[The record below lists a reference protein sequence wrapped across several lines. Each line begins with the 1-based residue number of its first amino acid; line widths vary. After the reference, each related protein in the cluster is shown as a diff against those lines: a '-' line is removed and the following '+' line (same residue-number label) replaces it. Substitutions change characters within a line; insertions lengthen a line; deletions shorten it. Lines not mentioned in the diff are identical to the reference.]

1 MENTSTPTHC
11 PYCALQCGMNIT
23 PLPQGGVEVTERPD
37 FPVNR
42 GALCGKGR
50 TAAQVLSP
58 ALRLTAPLVREGG
71 RLVEASWPRALDLIA
86 ERLGATRERYGPD
99 ALGVFGGG
107 GLTNEKAYALG
118 KFARVVLGT
127 SQIDYNGRFC
137 MSSAAAAGTKA
148 FGLDRGLPFPL
159 EDIPK
164 TGCVILVGSNL
175 AETMPPSLRF
185 FTELR
190 ENGGTLIVVDP
201 RRTRTAE
208 QADLHLAPRPGTD
221 LALALGL
228 LHLVVAEGRTDE
240 EYIRE
245 RTTGWEEARAAAMA
259 HWPEHVERITGVS
272 VPELR
277 EAVRLFCAPETA
289 MVLTARGP
297 EQQSKGTD
305 TVGAWINLCLA
316 TGRAGRPLSG
326 YGCLTGQGNGQGGRE
341 HGQKADQ
348 LPGYRKLDDPAA
360 RAHVAGVWGVDP
372 DALPGPGRS
381 AYELLD
387 ALGTD
392 VRALLLMGS
401 NPVVSAPRAAHVE
414 QRLRSL
420 DFLAVADVVLSET
433 AELADV
439 VLPVTQWAE
448 ETGTTTSLEGRVL
461 LRRQAVTPPPGV
473 HSDLYVLHE
482 LADRLGVEKGFP
494 TDPEEVFEE
503 LRRASAGGPADYSGI
518 TYRRLAEENGV
529 FWPCPEDSTGAG
541 ATADGGA
548 AAPDGAADTAEG
560 AGTAGAEGRF
570 PGGTEPGTP
579 VAVAGGPEGVSEGA
593 GAGTAQHASAAGT
606 AGADGRTTAD
616 AGGGMAAGADGS
628 VAGAGGSLAVD
639 GEDAALD
646 VLPDDP
652 ASEAVPGLTPLA
664 PPAPLPGHPTTGTE
678 AASEARLVRT
688 VPRVVGGH
696 PGTPRL
702 FLDRFATPDGRAR
715 FVPVFHRATAE
726 EPDSEYPLLLTTGRV
741 VSQYQ
746 SGAQTRRVAEL
757 NAAAPGPFVE
767 LHPRLAARLGA
778 ADGDP
783 VAVVSRRGR
792 AVAPARITPAIRP
805 DTVFMPFHWP
815 GEGRANTL
823 TNPALDPTSR
833 MPEFKSCAVRVE
845 VLGPG
850 E

>member
-1 MENTSTPTHC
+1 MQNTATPTHC
-11 PYCALQCGMNIT
+11 PYCALQCGMNLT
-23 PLPQGGVEVTERPD
+23 PVPDGGVEVTERAD

-50 TAAQVLSP
+50 TAPAVLSSSV
-58 ALRLTAPLVREGG
+58 RLTSPLVRSGG
-71 RLVEASWPRALDLIA
+71 TLVPATWDEALDRIA
-86 ERLGATRERYGPD
+86 EGLRRTRAEHGPD
-99 ALGVFGGG
+99 ACGVFGGG
-107 GLTNEKAYALG
+107 GLTNEKAYTLG

-137 MSSAAAAGTKA
+137 MSSAAAGGIKA

-185 FTELR
+185 FTELK

-201 RRTRTAE
+201 RRTKTAD
-208 QADLHLAPRPGTD
+208 QADLHLMPRPGTD

-228 LHLVVAEGRTDE
+228 LHLIVAEGRVDE
-240 EYIRE
+240 AYVAE
-245 RTTGWEEARAAAMA
+245 RTAGWEEARAAAMA
-259 HWPEHVERITGVS
+259 HWPEYVERITGVP
-272 VPELR
+272 VPQLR
-277 EAVRLFCAPETA
+277 EAVRMFCEPEAA

-316 TGRAGRPLSG
+316 TGRAGKPLSG

-360 RAHVAGVWGVDP
+360 RRHVAEVWGVDP

-387 ALGTD
+387 ALGRD
-392 VRALLLMGS
+392 IKSLLLMGS

-414 QRLRSL
+414 ERIKSL
-420 DFLAVADVVLSET
+420 DFLAVCDVVLSET
-433 AELADV
+433 AALADV

-461 LRRQAVTPPPGV
+461 LRRQAITPPEGIR
-473 HSDLYVLHE
+473 SDLEVLHE

-503 LRRASAGGPADYSGI
+503 LRRASAGGVADYSGI

-529 FWPCPEDSTGAG
+529 FWPCP
-541 ATADGGA
+541 
-548 AAPDGAADTAEG
+548 
-560 AGTAGAEGRF
+560 
-570 PGGTEPGTP
+570 
-579 VAVAGGPEGVSEGA
+579 
-593 GAGTAQHASAAGT
+593 AQDSAA
-606 AGADGRTTAD
+606 
-616 AGGGMAAGADGS
+616 
-628 VAGAGGSLAVD
+628 
-639 GEDAALD
+639 
-646 VLPDDP
+646 
-652 ASEAVPGLTPLA
+652 
-664 PPAPLPGHPTTGTE
+664 
-678 AASEARLVRT
+678 
-688 VPRVVGGH
+688 H

-702 FLDRFATPDGRAR
+702 FLDRFATDDGRAR
-715 FVPVFHRATAE
+715 FAPVSHRASAE
-726 EPDSEYPLLLTTGRV
+726 EPDDEYPVLLTTGRV
-741 VSQYQ
+741 VAQYQ
-746 SGAQTRRVAEL
+746 SGAQTRRVDEL

-778 ADGDP
+778 AEGDP

-792 AVAPARITPAIRP
+792 AVAPARITTGIRP

-823 TNPALDPTSR
+823 TNPALDPISR
-833 MPEFKSCAVRVE
+833 MPEFKTCAVRVE
-845 VLGPG
+845 AV
-850 E
+850 ES

>member
-1 MENTSTPTHC
+1 MQNSATPTHC
-11 PYCALQCGMNIT
+11 PYCALQCGMNLT
-23 PLPQGGVEVTERPD
+23 PVPDGGVEVTERAD

-50 TAAQVLSP
+50 TAHQVLSSRV
-58 ALRLTAPLVREGG
+58 RLTSPLVRSEGK
-71 RLVEASWPRALDLIA
+71 LTPATWEEALDRIA
-86 ERLGATRERYGPD
+86 GELRRTRAEHGPD
-99 ALGVFGGG
+99 ACGVFGGG
-107 GLTNEKAYALG
+107 GLTNEKAYTLG

-137 MSSAAAAGTKA
+137 MSSAAAGGIKA

-164 TGCVILVGSNL
+164 TGCVILVGSNP
-175 AETMPPSLRF
+175 AETMPPSMRF
-185 FTELR
+185 FNELR
-190 ENGGTLIVVDP
+190 ENGGTLIVIDP
-201 RRTRTAE
+201 RRTKTAE
-208 QADLHLAPRPGTD
+208 QADLHLMPRPGTD

-228 LHLVVAEGRTDE
+228 LHLVVAEGRVDE
-240 EYIRE
+240 AYVDE
-245 RTTGWEEARAAAMA
+245 RTAGWEEARAAAMA
-259 HWPEHVERITGVS
+259 HWPEYVERITGVP
-272 VPELR
+272 VPQLR
-277 EAVRLFCAPETA
+277 ETVRMFCEPEAA

-316 TGRAGRPLSG
+316 TGRAGKPFSG

-360 RAHVAGVWGVDP
+360 RRHVAEVWGVEP
-372 DALPGPGRS
+372 DSLPGPGRS

-387 ALGTD
+387 ALGVD
-392 VRALLLMGS
+392 IRSLLLMGS
-401 NPVVSAPRAAHVE
+401 NPVVSAPRAAHIE
-414 QRLRSL
+414 ERIKSL
-420 DFLAVADVVLSET
+420 DFLAVCDVVLSET
-433 AELADV
+433 AALADV

-448 ETGTTTSLEGRVL
+448 ETGTTTNLEGRVL
-461 LRRQAVTPPPGV
+461 LRRQAISPPEGV
-473 HSDLYVLHE
+473 RSDLEVMHE

-529 FWPCPEDSTGAG
+529 FWPCP
-541 ATADGGA
+541 
-548 AAPDGAADTAEG
+548 
-560 AGTAGAEGRF
+560 
-570 PGGTEPGTP
+570 
-579 VAVAGGPEGVSEGA
+579 
-593 GAGTAQHASAAGT
+593 
-606 AGADGRTTAD
+606 TAD
-616 AGGGMAAGADGS
+616 AD
-628 VAGAGGSLAVD
+628 
-639 GEDAALD
+639 
-646 VLPDDP
+646 
-652 ASEAVPGLTPLA
+652 
-664 PPAPLPGHPTTGTE
+664 TE
-678 AASEARLVRT
+678 A
-688 VPRVVGGH
+688 GH

-715 FVPVFHRATAE
+715 FVPVSHRASAE
-726 EPDSEYPLLLTTGRV
+726 EPDEEYPVLLTTGRV
-741 VSQYQ
+741 VAQYQ
-746 SGAQTRRVAEL
+746 SGAQTRRVDEL

-778 ADGDP
+778 AEGDP

-792 AVAPARITPAIRP
+792 AVAPARITTGIRP

-833 MPEFKSCAVRVE
+833 MPEFKACAVRLETVK
-845 VLGPG
+845 P
-850 E
+850 

>member
-1 MENTSTPTHC
+1 MQSTGTMQRTGGRTAAAPVPAHC
-11 PYCALQCGMNIT
+11 PYCALQCGMNLT
-23 PLPQGGVEVTERPD
+23 PADGGTVEVSERTD

-50 TAAQVLSP
+50 TAPAVLASG
-58 ALRLTAPLVREGG
+58 ARLTSPLVRSDDGA
-71 RLVEASWPRALDLIA
+71 LVPAGWDEALDRIA
-86 ERLGATRERYGPD
+86 RNLVRTRAEYGAD

-137 MSSAAAAGTKA
+137 MSSAAAAGTRA

-164 TGCVILVGSNL
+164 TGCVILVGSNP
-175 AETMPPSLRF
+175 AETMPPALRYF
-185 FTELR
+185 SELR

-228 LHLVVAEGRTDE
+228 LHLVVAEGRVDE
-240 EYIRE
+240 AYVEE
-245 RTTGWEEARAAAMA
+245 RTAGWEEARAAAMA
-259 HWPEHVERITGVS
+259 HWPEYVERITGVP

-277 EAVRLFCAPETA
+277 EAVRLFCAPDAA

-297 EQQSKGTD
+297 EQQAKGTD

-316 TGRAGRPLSG
+316 TGRAGRPRSG

-348 LPGYRKLDDPAA
+348 LPGYRKLTDPAA
-360 RAHVAGVWGVDP
+360 RRHVAGVWGVDP
-372 DALPGPGRS
+372 DSLPGPGRS

-392 VRALLLMGS
+392 VRSLLVMGS

-414 QRLRSL
+414 GRLRSL
-420 DFLAVADVVLSET
+420 DFLAVCDVVLSET

-461 LRRQAVTPPPGV
+461 LRRRAITPPDGV
-473 HSDLYVLHE
+473 RGDLEVLHG
-482 LADRLGVEKGFP
+482 LAGRLGVEKGFP
-494 TDPEEVFEE
+494 TEPEEVFEE

-518 TYRRLAEENGV
+518 DYGRLAEENGV
-529 FWPCPEDSTGAG
+529 FWPCP
-541 ATADGGA
+541 A
-548 AAPDGAADTAEG
+548 A
-560 AGTAGAEGRF
+560 
-570 PGGTEPGTP
+570 
-579 VAVAGGPEGVSEGA
+579 GA
-593 GAGTAQHASAAGT
+593 GAG
-606 AGADGRTTAD
+606 
-616 AGGGMAAGADGS
+616 
-628 VAGAGGSLAVD
+628 AGAGD
-639 GEDAALD
+639 G
-646 VLPDDP
+646 P
-652 ASEAVPGLTPLA
+652 VPHPG
-664 PPAPLPGHPTTGTE
+664 PP
-678 AASEARLVRT
+678 
-688 VPRVVGGH
+688 H

-702 FLDRFATPDGRAR
+702 FLDRFATADGRAR
-715 FVPVFHRATAE
+715 FVPVAHRPSAE
-726 EPDSEYPLLLTTGRV
+726 EPDAEYPVLLTTGRV
-741 VSQYQ
+741 VAQYQ

-778 ADGDP
+778 AEGDP
-783 VAVVSRRGR
+783 LAVVSRRGR
-792 AVAPARITPAIRP
+792 AVAPARITTGIRP

-833 MPEFKSCAVRVE
+833 MPEFKVCAVRVE
-845 VLGPG
+845 PVPR
-850 E
+850 

>member
-1 MENTSTPTHC
+1 MQNSATPTHC
-11 PYCALQCGMNIT
+11 PYCALQCGMNLT
-23 PLPQGGVEVTERPD
+23 PSADGTVEVSERTD

-50 TAAQVLSP
+50 TAPAVLSSRV
-58 ALRLTAPLVREGG
+58 RLTSPLVRSGG
-71 RLVEASWPRALDLIA
+71 TLAPASWDEALDRVA
-86 ERLGATRERYGPD
+86 EGLTRTRAGHGPD
-99 ALGVFGGG
+99 AVGVFGGG

-118 KFARVVLGT
+118 KFARIVLGT

-137 MSSAAAAGTKA
+137 MSSAAAAGTRA

-159 EDIPK
+159 EDVPR

-185 FTELR
+185 LTELR
-190 ENGGTLIVVDP
+190 ENGGTLVVVDP

-208 QADLHLAPRPGTD
+208 HADLHLAPRPGTD

-228 LHLVVAEGRTDE
+228 LHLVVAEGRVDE
-240 EYIRE
+240 EYVRE
-245 RTTGWEEARAAAMA
+245 RTAGWEEARAAAMA
-259 HWPEHVERITGVS
+259 HWPEYVERITGVS
-272 VPELR
+272 VPQLR
-277 EAVRLFCAPETA
+277 EAVRLFCEPEHA

-348 LPGYRKLDDPAA
+348 LPGYRKLTDPAA
-360 RAHVAGVWGVDP
+360 RRHVAGVWGVDP
-372 DALPGPGRS
+372 DTLPGPGRS

-392 VRALLLMGS
+392 IRSLLVMGS

-414 QRLRSL
+414 ERLRSL
-420 DFLAVADVVLSET
+420 DFLAVCDVVLSET
-433 AELADV
+433 AALADV

-448 ETGTTTSLEGRVL
+448 ENGTTTSLEGRVL
-461 LRRQAVTPPPGV
+461 LRRQALTPPEGV
-473 HSDLYVLHE
+473 RSDLHVLHG
-482 LADRLGVEKGFP
+482 LAARLGVEKGFP

-529 FWPCPEDSTGAG
+529 FWPCPAPTGAPEG
-541 ATADGGA
+541 GDAASDG
-548 AAPDGAADTAEG
+548 PP
-560 AGTAGAEGRF
+560 
-570 PGGTEPGTP
+570 PGGPG
-579 VAVAGGPEGVSEGA
+579 
-593 GAGTAQHASAAGT
+593 
-606 AGADGRTTAD
+606 R
-616 AGGGMAAGADGS
+616 
-628 VAGAGGSLAVD
+628 
-639 GEDAALD
+639 
-646 VLPDDP
+646 
-652 ASEAVPGLTPLA
+652 EA
-664 PPAPLPGHPTTGTE
+664 PAP
-678 AASEARLVRT
+678 
-688 VPRVVGGH
+688 H

-702 FLDRFATPDGRAR
+702 FLDRFATEDGRAR
-715 FVPVFHRATAE
+715 FVPVSHRPVAE
-726 EPDSEYPLLLTTGRV
+726 EPDDEYPVLLTTGRV
-741 VSQYQ
+741 VAQYQ

-778 ADGDP
+778 AEGDP

-792 AVAPARITPAIRP
+792 AVAPARITAGIRP

-823 TNPALDPTSR
+823 TNPALDPVSR
-833 MPEFKSCAVRVE
+833 MPEFKACAVRLEAVGTSE
-845 VLGPG
+845 ITETTKTTGP
-850 E
+850 

>member
-1 MENTSTPTHC
+1 M
-11 PYCALQCGMNIT
+11 
-23 PLPQGGVEVTERPD
+23 VERPD

-50 TAAQVLSP
+50 TAPEVLSSRV
-58 ALRLTAPLVREGG
+58 RLTSPLVRSGG
-71 RLVEASWPRALDLIA
+71 SLVPATWEEALGRIA
-86 ERLGATRERYGPD
+86 REFGRVRSEHGAD

-107 GLTNEKAYALG
+107 GLTNEKAYTLG

-137 MSSAAAAGTKA
+137 MSSAAAAGIKA

-159 EDIPK
+159 EDIPR

-175 AETMPPSLRF
+175 AETMPPALRF
-185 FTELR
+185 FNELR
-190 ENGGTLIVVDP
+190 ENGGTLIVIDP
-201 RRTRTAE
+201 RRTKTAE

-228 LHLVVAEGRTDE
+228 LHLIVAEGRVDE
-240 EYIRE
+240 EYVRE

-259 HWPEHVERITGVS
+259 HWPEYVERITGVS
-272 VPELR
+272 VPQLR
-277 EAVRLFCAPETA
+277 ETVRLFCEPEAA

-360 RAHVAGVWGVDP
+360 RRHVAEVWGVDP
-372 DALPGPGRS
+372 DSLPGPGRS

-387 ALGTD
+387 ALGSD
-392 VRALLLMGS
+392 VRSLLLMGS
-401 NPVVSAPRAAHVE
+401 NPVVSAPRAAHIE
-414 QRLRSL
+414 ERIKSL
-420 DFLAVADVVLSET
+420 EFLAVCDVVLSET
-433 AELADV
+433 AALADV

-461 LRRQAVTPPPGV
+461 LRRQAITAPQGV
-473 HSDLYVLHE
+473 RSDLEVLHE
-482 LADRLGVEKGFP
+482 LAARLGVEKGFP

-503 LRRASAGGPADYSGI
+503 LRRASAGGVADYSGI
-518 TYRRLAEENGV
+518 TYARLAEESGAGV
-529 FWPCPEDSTGAG
+529 FWPCPAEAEGETRTAGRTGGAG
-541 ATADGGA
+541 D
-548 AAPDGAADTAEG
+548 AEG
-560 AGTAGAEGRF
+560 APR
-570 PGGTEPGTP
+570 
-579 VAVAGGPEGVSEGA
+579 
-593 GAGTAQHASAAGT
+593 AS
-606 AGADGRTTAD
+606 
-616 AGGGMAAGADGS
+616 
-628 VAGAGGSLAVD
+628 
-639 GEDAALD
+639 
-646 VLPDDP
+646 
-652 ASEAVPGLTPLA
+652 
-664 PPAPLPGHPTTGTE
+664 
-678 AASEARLVRT
+678 
-688 VPRVVGGH
+688 
-696 PGTPRL
+696 GTPRL
-702 FLDRFATPDGRAR
+702 FLDRFATEDGRAR
-715 FVPVFHRATAE
+715 FVPVSHRPIAE
-726 EPDSEYPLLLTTGRV
+726 EPDDDYPVLLTTGRV
-741 VSQYQ
+741 VAQYQ
-746 SGAQTRRVAEL
+746 SGAQTRRVDEL

-778 ADGDP
+778 AEGDP
-783 VAVVSRRGR
+783 LAVVSRRGR
-792 AVAPARITPAIRP
+792 AVAPARITTGIRP

-833 MPEFKSCAVRVE
+833 MPEFKVCAVRVE
-845 VLGPG
+845 IA

>member
-1 MENTSTPTHC
+1 MQNTAAPTPTHC
-11 PYCALQCGMNIT
+11 PYCALQCGMNLT
-23 PLPQGGVEVTERPD
+23 PVEGGTVEVSERVD

-50 TAAQVLSP
+50 TAPAVLAP
-58 ALRLTAPLVREGG
+58 GARLTSPLVRSEEGV
-71 RLVEASWPRALDLIA
+71 LVPAGWDEALDRIA
-86 ERLGATRERYGPD
+86 GNLARTRARFGAD

-159 EDIPK
+159 EDIPR
-164 TGCVILVGSNL
+164 TGCVILVGSNP
-175 AETMPPSLRF
+175 AETMPPSLRY

-221 LALALGL
+221 LALALGM
-228 LHLVVAEGRTDE
+228 LHLVVAEGRVDE
-240 EYIRE
+240 EYVEE
-245 RTTGWEEARAAAMA
+245 RTSGWEDARAAAMA
-259 HWPEHVERITGVS
+259 HWPEYVERITGVS

-277 EAVRLFCAPETA
+277 EAVRLFCAPRAA

-297 EQQSKGTD
+297 EQQAKGTD

-348 LPGYRKLDDPAA
+348 LPGYRKLTDPAA
-360 RAHVAGVWGVDP
+360 RRHVAGVWGVDP
-372 DALPGPGRS
+372 DSLPGPGRS

-392 VRALLLMGS
+392 IRSLLVMGS

-414 QRLRSL
+414 GRLRSL
-420 DFLAVADVVLSET
+420 DFLAVCDVVLSET
-433 AELADV
+433 AALADV

-448 ETGTTTSLEGRVL
+448 ETGTTTNLEGRVL
-461 LRRQAVTPPPGV
+461 LRRRAITPPDGV
-473 HSDLYVLHE
+473 RSDLEVLHE
-482 LADRLGVEKGFP
+482 LAGRLGVEKGFP
-494 TDPEEVFEE
+494 TEPEEVFDE

-518 TYRRLAEENGV
+518 DYRRLAEENGV
-529 FWPCPEDSTGAG
+529 FWPCP
-541 ATADGGA
+541 
-548 AAPDGAADTAEG
+548 AP
-560 AGTAGAEGRF
+560 
-570 PGGTEPGTP
+570 
-579 VAVAGGPEGVSEGA
+579 
-593 GAGTAQHASAAGT
+593 
-606 AGADGRTTAD
+606 AGADDGGTGR
-616 AGGGMAAGADGS
+616 AAG
-628 VAGAGGSLAVD
+628 
-639 GEDAALD
+639 
-646 VLPDDP
+646 P
-652 ASEAVPGLTPLA
+652 
-664 PPAPLPGHPTTGTE
+664 
-678 AASEARLVRT
+678 
-688 VPRVVGGH
+688 H

-702 FLDRFATPDGRAR
+702 FLDRFATDDGRAR
-715 FVPVFHRATAE
+715 FVPVAHRPSAE
-726 EPDSEYPLLLTTGRV
+726 EPDDAYPVLLTTGRV
-741 VSQYQ
+741 VAQYQ
-746 SGAQTRRVAEL
+746 SGAQTRRVEEL

-778 ADGDP
+778 AEGDP

-792 AVAPARITPAIRP
+792 AVAPARITPGIRP

-833 MPEFKSCAVRVE
+833 MPEFKVCAVRVE
-845 VLGPG
+845 AVDAV
-850 E
+850 EAVEAR

>member
-1 MENTSTPTHC
+1 MQSSPTPTHC
-11 PYCALQCGMNIT
+11 PYCALQCGMNLT
-23 PLPQGGVEVTERPD
+23 PAPGGGAEVTERAD

-50 TAAQVLSP
+50 SAPAVLSSRV
-58 ALRLTAPLVREGG
+58 RLTSPLVRSGDG
-71 RLVEASWPRALDLIA
+71 TLVPAGWEEALDRIA
-86 ERLGATRERYGPD
+86 GALARIRAQHGPD
-99 ALGVFGGG
+99 ACGVFGGG

-137 MSSAAAAGTKA
+137 MSSAAAAVTRA

-159 EDIPK
+159 ADIPR
-164 TGCVILVGSNL
+164 TGCVILVGSNP
-175 AETMPPSLRF
+175 AETMPPFLRY

-190 ENGGTLIVVDP
+190 ENGGTLVVVDP

-228 LHLVVAEGRTDE
+228 LHLVIAEGRTDE
-240 EYIRE
+240 AYIAQ

-259 HWPEHVERITGVS
+259 YWPEYVERVTGVP
-272 VPELR
+272 VPQLR
-277 EAVRLFCAPETA
+277 EAVRMFCEPRSA

-348 LPGYRKLDDPAA
+348 LPGYRKLTDPAA
-360 RAHVAGVWGVDP
+360 RRHVAGVWGVDP
-372 DALPGPGRS
+372 DSLPGPGRS

-392 VRALLLMGS
+392 IRALLLMGS

-420 DFLAVADVVLSET
+420 DFLAVCDVVLSET
-433 AELADV
+433 AALADV

-448 ETGTTTSLEGRVL
+448 ETGTVTSLEGRVL
-461 LRRQAVTPPPGV
+461 LRRRALAPPDGV
-473 HSDLYVLHE
+473 RSDLEVLHE
-482 LADRLGVEKGFP
+482 LAARLGVEKGFP
-494 TDPEEVFEE
+494 TDPEEVFDE

-518 TYRRLAEENGV
+518 TYRELARENGV
-529 FWPCPEDSTGAG
+529 FWPCP
-541 ATADGGA
+541 
-548 AAPDGAADTAEG
+548 
-560 AGTAGAEGRF
+560 AGAE
-570 PGGTEPGTP
+570 
-579 VAVAGGPEGVSEGA
+579 
-593 GAGTAQHASAAGT
+593 
-606 AGADGRTTAD
+606 
-616 AGGGMAAGADGS
+616 
-628 VAGAGGSLAVD
+628 
-639 GEDAALD
+639 
-646 VLPDDP
+646 PDDP
-652 ASEAVPGLTPLA
+652 EDACLDVYAQD
-664 PPAPLPGHPTTGTE
+664 PAGDEDLDDPEP
-678 AASEARLVRT
+678 
-688 VPRVVGGH
+688 

-702 FLDRFATPDGRAR
+702 FLDRFATEDGRAR
-715 FVPVFHRATAE
+715 FAPVSHRPGAE
-726 EPDSEYPLLLTTGRV
+726 EPDEEYPLLLTTGRV
-741 VSQYQ
+741 VAQYQ
-746 SGAQTRRVAEL
+746 SGAQTRRVDEL

-778 ADGDP
+778 AEGDLL
-783 VAVVSRRGR
+783 AVVSRRGR
-792 AVAPARITPAIRP
+792 AVAPARITAGIRP
-805 DTVFMPFHWP
+805 DTLFMPFHWP
-815 GEGRANTL
+815 GEGRVNTV
-823 TNPALDPTSR
+823 TNPALDPVSR
-833 MPEFKSCAVRVE
+833 MPEFKVCAVRAEVVE
-845 VLGPG
+845 TAADGRPARAG
-850 E
+850 SAGSSPRPR

>member
-1 MENTSTPTHC
+1 MLTASTPTHC
-11 PYCALQCGMNIT
+11 PYCALQCGMALS
-23 PLPQGGVEVTERPD
+23 PLPTGGVEVVERAD

-50 TAAQVLSP
+50 TAAAVLAP
-58 ALRLTAPLVREGG
+58 GVRLTSPLVRSGG
-71 RLVEASWPRALDLIA
+71 SLVPASWDEALDRIA
-86 ERLGATRERYGPD
+86 GELDRVRTAHGAD

-137 MSSAAAAGTKA
+137 MSSAAAAGMKA

-159 EDIPK
+159 EDIPR

-175 AETMPPSLRF
+175 AETMPPVLRF
-185 FTELR
+185 FSELR
-190 ENGGTLIVVDP
+190 ENGGTLIVIDP

-228 LHLVVAEGRTDE
+228 LHLIVAEGRVDE
-240 EYIRE
+240 EYVRE
-245 RTTGWEEARAAAMA
+245 RTVGWEDTRAAAMA
-259 HWPEHVERITGVS
+259 HWPEYVERITGVS
-272 VPELR
+272 VPQLR
-277 EAVRLFCAPETA
+277 ETVRLFCEPEAA

-305 TVGAWINLCLA
+305 TVSAWINLCLA

-360 RAHVAGVWGVDP
+360 RRHVAEVWGVDP
-372 DALPGPGRS
+372 DSLPGPGRS

-387 ALGTD
+387 ALGSD
-392 VRALLLMGS
+392 VRSLLLMGS
-401 NPVVSAPRAAHVE
+401 NPVVSAPRAAHIE
-414 QRLRSL
+414 DRLKSL
-420 DFLAVADVVLSET
+420 DFLAVCDVVLSET
-433 AELADV
+433 AALADV
-439 VLPVTQWAE
+439 VLPVAQWAE

-461 LRRQAVTPPPGV
+461 LRRQAVTAPEGV
-473 HSDLYVLHE
+473 RSDLSVLHE
-482 LADRLGVEKGFP
+482 LAARLGVEKGFP
-494 TDPEEVFEE
+494 VEPEEVFEE
-503 LRRASAGGPADYSGI
+503 LRRASAGGIADYSGI
-518 TYRRLAEENGV
+518 SYERLAEEDGV
-529 FWPCPEDSTGAG
+529 FWPCPAG
-541 ATADGGA
+541 
-548 AAPDGAADTAEG
+548 
-560 AGTAGAEGRF
+560 
-570 PGGTEPGTP
+570 
-579 VAVAGGPEGVSEGA
+579 
-593 GAGTAQHASAAGT
+593 Q
-606 AGADGRTTAD
+606 
-616 AGGGMAAGADGS
+616 
-628 VAGAGGSLAVD
+628 
-639 GEDAALD
+639 
-646 VLPDDP
+646 DDRP
-652 ASEAVPGLTPLA
+652 A
-664 PPAPLPGHPTTGTE
+664 
-678 AASEARLVRT
+678 
-688 VPRVVGGH
+688 

-702 FLDRFATPDGRAR
+702 FLDRFATEDGRAR
-715 FVPVFHRATAE
+715 FTPVSHRPSAE
-726 EPDSEYPLLLTTGRV
+726 EPDDDYPVLLTTGRV

-778 ADGDP
+778 AEGDAL
-783 VAVVSRRGR
+783 AVVSRRGR
-792 AVAPARITPAIRP
+792 AVAPARITTGIRP

-815 GEGRANTL
+815 GAGRANTL

-833 MPEFKSCAVRVE
+833 MPEFKVCAVRVE
-845 VLGPG
+845 LAGPSA
-850 E
+850 

>member
-1 MENTSTPTHC
+1 MNSTSTPTHC
-11 PYCALQCGMNIT
+11 PYCALQCGMNLT
-23 PLPQGGVEVTERPD
+23 PSPDGGVEVSERAD

-50 TAAQVLSP
+50 TAPAVLSSSV
-58 ALRLTAPLVREGG
+58 RLTSPLVREGG
-71 RLVEASWPRALDLIA
+71 SLVPATWAQALDRIA
-86 ERLGATRERYGPD
+86 DGLSSIRSAHGPD

-107 GLTNEKAYALG
+107 GLTNEKAYTLG
-118 KFARVVLGT
+118 KFARIVLGT

-137 MSSAAAAGTKA
+137 MSSAAAAGMKA

-164 TGCVILVGSNL
+164 TGCVILVGSNP
-175 AETMPPSLRF
+175 AETMPPALRY
-185 FTELR
+185 FTELK

-245 RTTGWEEARAAAMA
+245 RTTGWEDARAAAMA
-259 HWPEHVERITGVS
+259 HWPEQVERITGVS

-277 EAVRLFCAPETA
+277 EAVRLFCTPENA

-348 LPGYRKLDDPAA
+348 LPGYRKLTDPAA
-360 RAHVAGVWGVDP
+360 RRHVAEVWGVDP
-372 DALPGPGRS
+372 DSLPGPGRS

-392 VRALLLMGS
+392 IRALLLMGS

-414 QRLRSL
+414 ERIKSL
-420 DFLAVADVVLSET
+420 DFLAVCDVVLSET
-433 AELADV
+433 AALADV

-448 ETGTTTSLEGRVL
+448 ETGTTTNLEGRVL
-461 LRRQAVTPPPGV
+461 LRRRAITPPEGV
-473 HSDLYVLHE
+473 RSDLEVMHE
-482 LADRLGVEKGFP
+482 LAARLGVEKGFP

-529 FWPCPEDSTGAG
+529 FWPCPAV
-541 ATADGGA
+541 
-548 AAPDGAADTAEG
+548 PDGAEDR
-560 AGTAGAEGRF
+560 AGAAPASGEDAAL
-570 PGGTEPGTP
+570 
-579 VAVAGGPEGVSEGA
+579 AVAP
-593 GAGTAQHASAAGT
+593 
-606 AGADGRTTAD
+606 D
-616 AGGGMAAGADGS
+616 
-628 VAGAGGSLAVD
+628 D

-652 ASEAVPGLTPLA
+652 AAQDG
-664 PPAPLPGHPTTGTE
+664 TGAE
-678 AASEARLVRT
+678 V
-688 VPRVVGGH
+688 H

-702 FLDRFATPDGRAR
+702 FLDRFATEDGRAR
-715 FVPVFHRATAE
+715 FAPVSHRAVAE
-726 EPDSEYPLLLTTGRV
+726 EPDAEYPVLLTTGRV
-741 VSQYQ
+741 VAQYQ
-746 SGAQTRRVAEL
+746 SGAQTRRVDEL

-767 LHPRLAARLGA
+767 LHPRLAERLGA
-778 ADGDP
+778 AEGDP

-792 AVAPARITPAIRP
+792 AVAPARITASIRP

-833 MPEFKSCAVRVE
+833 MPEFKACAVRVE
-845 VLGPG
+845 AVKA
-850 E
+850 

>member
-1 MENTSTPTHC
+1 MQNTGTRSPATTPTHC
-11 PYCALQCGMNIT
+11 PYCALQCGMNLT
-23 PLPQGGVEVTERPD
+23 PVGGGTVEVSERAD

-50 TAAQVLSP
+50 TAAQVLAP
-58 ALRLTAPLVREGG
+58 GVRLTSPLMRSPGG
-71 RLVEASWPRALDLIA
+71 ALVPAGWDEALDRIA
-86 ERLGATRERYGPD
+86 GSLGRTRARYGAD

-137 MSSAAAAGTKA
+137 MSSAAAAGTRA

-159 EDIPK
+159 EDVPR
-164 TGCVILVGSNL
+164 TGCVILVGSNP
-175 AETMPPSLRF
+175 AETMPPSLRY

-228 LHLVVAEGRTDE
+228 LHLVVAEGRVDE
-240 EYIRE
+240 AYVEE
-245 RTTGWEEARAAAMA
+245 RTSGWEEARAAAMA

-277 EAVRLFCAPETA
+277 EAVRLFCAPEAA

-297 EQQSKGTD
+297 EQQAKGTD

-348 LPGYRKLDDPAA
+348 LPGYRRLTDPAA
-360 RAHVAGVWGVDP
+360 RRHVAEVWGVDP

-387 ALGTD
+387 ALGSD
-392 VRALLLMGS
+392 VRSLLVMGS

-414 QRLRSL
+414 ERLRSL
-420 DFLAVADVVLSET
+420 DFLAVCDVVLSET
-433 AELADV
+433 ARLADV

-448 ETGTTTSLEGRVL
+448 ETGTTTNLEGRVL
-461 LRRQAVTPPPGV
+461 LRRRAVTPPEGV
-473 HSDLYVLHE
+473 RGDLEVLHA
-482 LADRLGVEKGFP
+482 LAGRLGVEKGFP
-494 TDPEEVFEE
+494 VDPEEVFEE

-518 TYRRLAEENGV
+518 DYRRLAREDGV
-529 FWPCPEDSTGAG
+529 FWPCPAPPPHGGPALRAAVTPPPAAGDTAPRPDTAARPDTAPRPDTAAPGAED
-541 ATADGGA
+541 ATAPHPGA
-548 AAPDGAADTAEG
+548 PAPAAG
-560 AGTAGAEGRF
+560 GTA
-570 PGGTEPGTP
+570 P
-579 VAVAGGPEGVSEGA
+579 
-593 GAGTAQHASAAGT
+593 
-606 AGADGRTTAD
+606 
-616 AGGGMAAGADGS
+616 
-628 VAGAGGSLAVD
+628 
-639 GEDAALD
+639 
-646 VLPDDP
+646 
-652 ASEAVPGLTPLA
+652 
-664 PPAPLPGHPTTGTE
+664 
-678 AASEARLVRT
+678 
-688 VPRVVGGH
+688 H

-715 FVPVFHRATAE
+715 FVPVAHRPSAE
-726 EPDSEYPLLLTTGRV
+726 EPDEEYPVLLTTGRV
-741 VSQYQ
+741 VAQYQ

-778 ADGDP
+778 AEGDP
-783 VAVVSRRGR
+783 LAVVSRRGR
-792 AVAPARITPAIRP
+792 AVAPARITTGIRP

-823 TNPALDPTSR
+823 TNPALDPASR
-833 MPEFKSCAVRVE
+833 MPEFKVCAVRVE
-845 VLGPG
+845 AVPR
-850 E
+850 

>member
-1 MENTSTPTHC
+1 MQNTAAPTPTHC
-11 PYCALQCGMNIT
+11 PYCALQCGMNLT
-23 PLPQGGVEVTERPD
+23 PVEGGTVEVSERVD

-50 TAAQVLSP
+50 TAPAVLAP
-58 ALRLTAPLVREGG
+58 GARLTSPLVRSEEGV
-71 RLVEASWPRALDLIA
+71 LVPAGWDEALDRIA
-86 ERLGATRERYGPD
+86 GNLARTRARFGAD

-159 EDIPK
+159 EDIPR
-164 TGCVILVGSNL
+164 TGCVILVGSNP
-175 AETMPPSLRF
+175 AETMPPSLRY

-221 LALALGL
+221 LALALGM
-228 LHLVVAEGRTDE
+228 LHLVVAEGRVDE
-240 EYIRE
+240 EYVEE
-245 RTTGWEEARAAAMA
+245 RTSGWEDARAAAMA
-259 HWPEHVERITGVS
+259 HWPEYVERITGVS

-277 EAVRLFCAPETA
+277 EAVRLFCAPRAA

-297 EQQSKGTD
+297 EQQAKGTD

-348 LPGYRKLDDPAA
+348 LPGYRKLTDPAA
-360 RAHVAGVWGVDP
+360 RRHVAGVWGVDP
-372 DALPGPGRS
+372 DSLPGPGRS

-392 VRALLLMGS
+392 IRSLLVMGS

-414 QRLRSL
+414 ERLRSL
-420 DFLAVADVVLSET
+420 DFLAVCDVVLSET
-433 AELADV
+433 AALADV

-448 ETGTTTSLEGRVL
+448 ETGTTTNLEGRVL
-461 LRRQAVTPPPGV
+461 LRRRAIRPPEGV
-473 HSDLYVLHE
+473 RSDLEVLHE
-482 LADRLGVEKGFP
+482 LAGRLGVEKGFP
-494 TDPEEVFEE
+494 TRPEEVFDE

-518 TYRRLAEENGV
+518 DYRRLAEENGV
-529 FWPCPEDSTGAG
+529 FWPCP
-541 ATADGGA
+541 
-548 AAPDGAADTAEG
+548 AP
-560 AGTAGAEGRF
+560 
-570 PGGTEPGTP
+570 
-579 VAVAGGPEGVSEGA
+579 
-593 GAGTAQHASAAGT
+593 
-606 AGADGRTTAD
+606 AGADDGRT
-616 AGGGMAAGADGS
+616 GRAAG
-628 VAGAGGSLAVD
+628 
-639 GEDAALD
+639 
-646 VLPDDP
+646 P
-652 ASEAVPGLTPLA
+652 
-664 PPAPLPGHPTTGTE
+664 
-678 AASEARLVRT
+678 
-688 VPRVVGGH
+688 H

-702 FLDRFATPDGRAR
+702 FLDRFATDDGRAR
-715 FVPVFHRATAE
+715 FAPVAHRPSAE
-726 EPDSEYPLLLTTGRV
+726 EPDDAYPVLLTTGRV
-741 VSQYQ
+741 VAQYQ
-746 SGAQTRRVAEL
+746 SGAQTRRVDEL

-778 ADGDP
+778 AEGDP

-792 AVAPARITPAIRP
+792 AVAPARITPGIRP

-833 MPEFKSCAVRVE
+833 MPEFKVCAVRVE
-845 VLGPG
+845 AV
-850 E
+850 EAVEAR